1 MKNNVGPILF
11 CPDLSGFARL
21 EDIPTFDPNV
31 LKQDILMSIPQQQV
45 PDVSQFVTQED
56 IQKAISGINI
66 PTYQTPD
73 LSPYDTRI
81 AELEQQLAGLQTPT
95 GGRFSVDQQLPRG
108 LF

>member
-1 MKNNVGPILF
+1 
-11 CPDLSGFARL
+11 
-21 EDIPTFDPNV
+21 
-31 LKQDILMSIPQQQV
+31 MSIPQQQV

-66 PTYQTPD
+66 PTYQAPD
-73 LSPYDTRI
+73 LSAYDTRI
-81 AELEQQLAGLQTPT
+81 AELEQQLAGLQIPT